1 MNVEPPNTPNTLSR
15 RAALKALLATG
26 SVAGLTML
34 PERWQPPLI
43 EVGMLPAHAQTS
55 SGVSPFFRLLSVR
68 QLTPCENEGK
78 HHIFIKVQDA
88 AGRGLNGVRV
98 RVCWA
103 DPPNGCAVPVTETH
117 GENGWIEF
125 AMFKGTYAVTVM
137 DAASETAGG
146 LTPDNAVDEPCD
158 ESGNEHANSRY
169 HISFVVIFERSE

>member
-1 MNVEPPNTPNTLSR
+1 MNTEHPNTPNTLSR
-15 RAALKALLATG
+15 RAALKALRATG
-26 SVAGLTML
+26 SMAGRTML

-55 SGVSPFFRLLSVR
+55 PGVSPFFRLLSVR

-88 AGRGLNGVRV
+88 AGRGINGVRV
-98 RVCWA
+98 RVCWGE
-103 DPPNGCAVPVTETH
+103 PPDNCAVIATETR
-117 GENGWIEF
+117 GEDGWIEF

-146 LTPDNAVDEPCD
+146 LTPDNAVDEACE
-158 ESGNEHANSRY
+158 ESGNERANSRY
-169 HISFVVIFERSE
+169 HISFEVIFELNE